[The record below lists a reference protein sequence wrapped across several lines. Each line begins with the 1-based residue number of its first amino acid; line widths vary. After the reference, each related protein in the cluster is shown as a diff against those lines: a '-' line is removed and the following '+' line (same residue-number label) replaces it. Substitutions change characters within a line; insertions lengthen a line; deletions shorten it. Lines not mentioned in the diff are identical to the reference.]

1 MGPYII
7 RRLLQTVITL
17 FLLSI
22 LFFLLTRLQPGTIC
36 SGLNCVQ
43 ALNLDQPLSTQY
55 LDWIGPLLHGDF
67 GTSAGGQ
74 PVNLIIEQHLP
85 PTILLVGVSLLIQQA
100 IALPLGIFAAL
111 RPYSVLDQI
120 LTFGSYVALS
130 VPAFVLGF
138 VLINLFSEHWL
149 LFPPGHY
156 EDVAVPFLWTGDWF
170 TAFFQN
176 PGFVLGDLLL
186 HLVLPAFTLTVTG
199 IAIDSRFMRAAMLQV
214 LHQDYIRTAR
224 AKGVGR
230 KRIIFKHAFRNA
242 LLPII
247 TNLGLYLPA
256 LIGGV
261 VVVEA
266 VFTYGGLGYTFSQAI
281 IGSSLAGQGDLPV
294 LEALAIL
301 SALAVIIAN
310 LLADIAYAWLD
321 PRIRFEGGHG
331 D

>member
-1 MGPYII
+1 MGAYIV
-7 RRLLQTVITL
+7 RRLLQTVATL

-22 LFFLLTRLQPGTIC
+22 LFFLLTRLQPDSIC
-36 SGLNCVQ
+36 DNPNCLQ
-43 ALNLDQPLSTQY
+43 ALNLDQPLSNQY
-55 LDWIGPLLHGDF
+55 LDWIGPILHGNL

-85 PTILLVGVSLLIQQA
+85 PTVLLVGISLIVQQA
-100 IALPLGIFAAL
+100 IALPLGMLAAL
-111 RPYSVLDQI
+111 RPYSILDGV

-138 VLINLFSEHWL
+138 ILINLFTLHWL
-149 LFPPGHY
+149 LLPPGHY
-156 EDVAVPFLWTGDWF
+156 EDVAVPLLWTSDWF
-170 TAFFQN
+170 SALAQN
-176 PGFVLGDLLL
+176 PGYVLGDLVH
-186 HLVLPAFTLTVTG
+186 HLILPAFTLTVTG

-266 VFTYGGLGYTFSQAI
+266 VFTWGGLGYTFSQAI
-281 IGSSLAGQGDLPV
+281 LGNSLAGQGDLPV
-294 LEALAIL
+294 LEALAML

-310 LLADIAYAWLD
+310 LLADLTYAWLD
-321 PRIRFEGGHG
+321 PRIRFGGTHG

>member
-1 MGPYII
+1 MGPYIV
-7 RRLLQTVITL
+7 RRLLQTVATL

-22 LFFLLTRLQPGTIC
+22 LFFLLTRLQPASIC
-36 SGLNCVQ
+36 NGLNCVQ
-43 ALNLDQPLSTQY
+43 ALNLDQPLSNQY
-55 LDWIGPLLHGDF
+55 LDWIGPLLHGNF
-67 GTSAGGQ
+67 GTSVGGQ

-85 PTILLVGVSLLIQQA
+85 PTILLVAVSLVIQQA

-111 RPYSVLDQI
+111 RPYSFLDQV

-138 VLINLFSEHWL
+138 VLIGLFSEHWL
-149 LFPPGHY
+149 LLPPGHY
-156 EDVAVPFLWTGDWF
+156 EYAAVPLLWTPDWF
-170 TAFFQN
+170 TAFVQN
-176 PGFVLGDLLL
+176 PGFILGDLIH
-186 HLVLPAFTLTVTG
+186 HLILPAFTLTVTG

-224 AKGVGR
+224 AKGLGR
-230 KRIIFKHAFRNA
+230 RRVIFKHAFRNA

-266 VFTYGGLGYTFSQAI
+266 VFTWGGLGYTFSQAI
-281 IGSSLAGQGDLPV
+281 IGASLGGQGDLPV

-321 PRIRFEGGHG
+321 PRIRFEGAH